1 MLHAKGFMKKSL
13 FAILLVLA
21 GISAWRCSGQQP
33 GTLLW
38 SYNAGNTITASPTLA
53 PDGTIY
59 ITTYAG
65 LYAITNAGSNK
76 WTFPA
81 GQNLSCSPTIGS
93 DGTIYF
99 GDGNANFRAIN
110 PDGSQKWMFAL
121 QPEFQYSVAYDS
133 TPAIGPDGSIYFT
146 ASGRLYSFT
155 SSGTKNWEHVVDDPS
170 TPGSALSP
178 ILGNNGTIYVGSVY
192 NRAFYALNP
201 DGTEKWVFGLNNGAG
216 ESAAIGADGTVYVTG
231 NYLYALSPL
240 GTNLWSSDPL
250 TFEGS
255 SPVIGNDGTLYVE
268 KGFDNSLWSIKPN
281 GQTNWGIATGAT
293 FHGPL
298 PTPPAIDSS
307 GMLYYSA
314 SNTLF
319 AVTPQGSISW
329 IFAPDHSISSVSPCI
344 GPDGTIYAAF
354 GRTLYALK
362 GTNAP
367 ASAPW
372 PMYRQNL
379 RHTGKVE
386 KPALQAPKKR
396 ADANFQFQL
405 AGEVGQTYTI
415 QRSADLS
422 LWSTFTNLVA
432 TNPPATFVDLSAS
445 NFNSNFYRAVLQ

>member
-1 MLHAKGFMKKSL
+1 MKNT
-13 FAILLVLA
+13 FLLVLWMA
-21 GISAWRCSGQQP
+21 FVSVRLCLGQP
-33 GTLLW
+33 AGTLLW
-38 SYNAGNTITASPTLA
+38 SYSADSTITTSPALAS
-53 PDGTIY
+53 DGTIY
-59 ITTYAG
+59 LGTGNG

-76 WTFPA
+76 WTFPTPVA
-81 GQNLSCSPTIGS
+81 SSPAIAS

-99 GDGNANFRAIN
+99 CSQDGNLYVVN
-110 PDGSQKWMFAL
+110 PNGSQKWSYPM
-121 QPEFQYSVAYDS
+121 EGGSGS
-133 TPAIGPDGSIYFT
+133 PAIGPDNTIYV
-146 ASGRLYSFT
+146 SGGFKLHAVTPAGINKWKSGIGDSGV
-155 SSGTKNWEHVVDDPS
+155 SSPAVGPD
-170 TPGSALSP
+170 
-178 ILGNNGTIYVGSVY
+178 GTIYVGGWDLVK
-192 NRAFYALNP
+192 FYAFDPMGNQ
-201 DGTEKWVFGLNNGAG
+201 KWVFNPSSSPSDSPAF
-216 ESAAIGADGTVYVTG
+216 GADGTIYLVG
-231 NYLYALSPL
+231 GLLYALSPE
-240 GTNLWSSDPL
+240 GTNLW
-250 TFEGS
+250 TNTTNNFYGS
-255 SPVIGNDGTLYVE
+255 SPAIGRDGTIYVE
-268 KGFDNSLWSIKPN
+268 NPDDNSLWSLKSN
-281 GQTNWGIATGAT
+281 GETNWSIATGPV

-344 GPDGTIYAAF
+344 GPDGTVYAAF
-354 GRTLYALK
+354 GSTLYALK
-362 GTNAP
+362 GTNALG
-367 ASAPW
+367 STPW